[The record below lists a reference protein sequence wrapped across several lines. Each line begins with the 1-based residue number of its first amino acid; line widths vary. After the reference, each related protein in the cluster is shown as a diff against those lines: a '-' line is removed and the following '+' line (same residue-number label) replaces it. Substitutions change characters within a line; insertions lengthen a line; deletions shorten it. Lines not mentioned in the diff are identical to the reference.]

1 MLEKWKD
8 ALDQGVLAV
17 SVKSEA
23 LVEAGRVRAALNA
36 ARRNMDEAVNELG
49 FTVYNAWLS
58 GLEDPNAQENA
69 CKRVQDLHREILALQ
84 ERLERIQA
92 GGRPSP
98 EGPRPQTAPFCAAC
112 GRKLAPGSRFC
123 DQCGA
128 PAER

>member
-17 SVKSEA
+17 STKSEA
-23 LVEAGRVRAALNA
+23 LVEAGRTRAALGA
-36 ARRNMDEAVNELG
+36 ARREMDEAVNELG
-49 FTVYNAWLS
+49 FTVYNAWLAHTEEPEA
-58 GLEDPNAQENA
+58 LENG
-69 CKRVQDLHREILALQ
+69 CRRVQDIHREILALQ

-92 GGRPSP
+92 GG
-98 EGPRPQTAPFCAAC
+98 EGAKPVPFCAVC

-128 PAER
+128 PAGR